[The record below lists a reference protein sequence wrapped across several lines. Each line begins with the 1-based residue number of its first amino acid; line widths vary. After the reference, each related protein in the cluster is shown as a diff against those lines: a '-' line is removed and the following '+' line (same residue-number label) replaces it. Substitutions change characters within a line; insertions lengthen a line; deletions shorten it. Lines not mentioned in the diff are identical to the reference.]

1 MGLLILPLELV
12 EYEQSETGK
21 KLQYAKS
28 AAGEKCKTKWL
39 QRLKK
44 HHEMVQYIKKSATRK
59 KIQYQDCAIVK
70 YDKGSFFDRPFNT
83 GN

>member
-1 MGLLILPLELV
+1 M

-28 AAGEKCKTKWL
+28 AAGEKCKTKRL

-44 HHEMVQYIKKSATRK
+44 HHEMVQYIKKSAARK

>member
-1 MGLLILPLELV
+1 M

-44 HHEMVQYIKKSATRK
+44 HHEMVQYIKKSAARK

>member
-1 MGLLILPLELV
+1 
-12 EYEQSETGK
+12 
-21 KLQYAKS
+21 
-28 AAGEKCKTKWL
+28 
-39 QRLKK
+39 
-44 HHEMVQYIKKSATRK
+44 MVQYIKKSAARK

>member
-1 MGLLILPLELV
+1 M

-21 KLQYAKS
+21 KLQHAKS
-28 AAGEKCKTKWL
+28 AAGEKCKTKRL

-59 KIQYQDCAIVK
+59 KIQYQHCA
-70 YDKGSFFDRPFNT
+70 
-83 GN
+83 